1 MEHLVR
7 RLMRAELELA
17 TALGNLANRERQLD
31 ELHAQLAGPPPEPV
45 DSAADDG

>member
-1 MEHLVR
+1 
-7 RLMRAELELA
+7 MRAELELA

-31 ELHAQLAGPPPEPV
+31 ELRSQLAGPTPEPV